1 MKIQEMGVLPLLP
14 TLLNPQSSCTPKV
27 ANIIA
32 EVAKN
37 GEVRFPSPSTQDN
50 PDFLCSHSSVLLF
63 YTFFLSHPFCFTCF
77 LHKYIIQWDSTATLL
92 MTNVSALFFELRYL
106 NSDIFEW
113 QAMSEQ
119 GWL

>member
-1 MKIQEMGVLPLLP
+1 MSPADTEASMKIQEMGVLPLLP

-37 GEVRFPSPSTQDN
+37 GEVWFPCPSTQDN

-63 YTFFLSHPFCFTCF
+63 YTFIRFHPFCFTCS
-77 LHKYIIQWDSTATLL
+77 LHKYIIQWDSTVTLL
-92 MTNVSALFFELRYL
+92 ITNVSVLFFELRYS
-106 NSDIFEW
+106 NSNIFE
-113 QAMSEQ
+113 
-119 GWL
+119 